1 MRPFD
6 YLLYAGVIIG
16 WSTSWYPLSLQMGT
30 IPAEVS
36 LFWRFAAAALLTFAI
51 ARGVGVALR
60 YGRADHLRFACL
72 GVVLFSTNFAFFYN
86 ASLYGASGLLAV
98 ILSTTSLVNVLMVA
112 VVSRRRPPVQQLAAS
127 VTGLAGLG
135 VIFLPE
141 LRATETIVMAILL
154 GGAGT
159 LLFCTGNL
167 LSAATQQRGVHVLA
181 STCWG
186 MLYGTA
192 FMGLVSLVRGHEFTI
207 DLSPL
212 YLGSLAWLVIVS
224 SVLALASFLTL
235 VGRIG
240 PGRAGYATVIFPVF
254 ALLISTFMEGYQWSL
269 LAIAGLVLVMAGN
282 VIMIRAREQQTIR
295 N

>member
-112 VVSRRRPPVQQLAAS
+112 VITHRPPPVLQLGAA
-127 VTGLAGLG
+127 VIGLAGIGL
-135 VIFLPE
+135 IFLPE
-141 LRATETIVMAILL
+141 LQLSPTVVLALLL
-154 GGAGT
+154 GGLGT
-159 LLFCTGNL
+159 LSFCIGNL
-167 LSAATQQRGVHVLA
+167 MSAASQKRNVHVLA
-181 STCWG
+181 STSWG
-186 MLYGTA
+186 MVYGTA
-192 FMGLVSLVRGHEFTI
+192 FMVIVSLIRGHEFTI
-207 DLSPL
+207 DLSAT
-212 YLGSLAWLVIVS
+212 YISSLIWLVSIS
-224 SVLALASFLTL
+224 SVLAFASYLTL
-235 VGRIG
+235 IGRIG
-240 PGRAGYATVIFPVF
+240 PGRAGYATVIFPVI
-254 ALLISTFMEGYQWSL
+254 ALLISTIFEGYVWAPLSFVG
-269 LAIAGLVLVMAGN
+269 LALVMAGN
-282 VIMIRAREQQTIR
+282 VMMIRARD
-295 N
+295 

>member
-1 MRPFD
+1 
-6 YLLYAGVIIG
+6 
-16 WSTSWYPLSLQMGT
+16 MGT

-36 LFWRFAAAALLTFAI
+36 LSWRFAAAALLTFGI
-51 ARGVGVALR
+51 ARRVGVALR

-72 GVVLFSTNFAFFYN
+72 GVVLFSINFAFFYN

-112 VVSRRRPPVQQLAAS
+112 VVSRRWPLVQQLGAA
-127 VTGLAGLG
+127 VTGLAGLRL
-135 VIFLPE
+135 IFLSD
-141 LRATETIVMAILL
+141 LRAAETIVMAILH
-154 GGAGT
+154 GGAST

-167 LSAATQQRGVHVLA
+167 LSVATQQRGVHILA

-186 MLYGTA
+186 MLYGA
-192 FMGLVSLVRGHEFTI
+192 ALMSLVLLARGHEFTI

-224 SVLALASFLTL
+224 SVLVLASYLKL

-240 PGRAGYATVIFPVF
+240 PGRAGYATVIFRSSPC
-254 ALLISTFMEGYQWSL
+254 
-269 LAIAGLVLVMAGN
+269 
-282 VIMIRAREQQTIR
+282 
-295 N
+295 